1 MEHDNDL
8 KKILDELNDNKG
20 IESFNRSNLS
30 LFIITN

>member
-20 IESFNRSNLS
+20 IESFNRSNFS
-30 LFIITN
+30 